1 MSVCLFCLSVLSVCF
16 VCLSVLSVCL
26 FCLSVCFVCLSFL
39 SVCLPVAEGEVQD
52 LRLCLKS
59 ADKELKEVKEERRE
73 ETRAREVKIMGHLQ
87 KVRGRE
93 GRGDGWREG
102 EGGRGGTEGKR

>member
-1 MSVCLFCLSVLSVCF
+1 MQLIVCLSVCF
-16 VCLSVLSVCL
+16 VCLFCLSVLSVCL